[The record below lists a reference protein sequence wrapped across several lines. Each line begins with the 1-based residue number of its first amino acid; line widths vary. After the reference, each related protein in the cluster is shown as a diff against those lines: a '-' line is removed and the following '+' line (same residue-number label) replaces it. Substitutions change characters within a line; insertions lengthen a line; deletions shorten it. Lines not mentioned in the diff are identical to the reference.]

1 MILSGIKIEEEIY
14 EQMKN
19 IIVILII
26 ALILALAIFYIVR
39 EKKKGA
45 KCIGCPSA
53 NTCPKGCR
61 GCK

>member
-1 MILSGIKIEEEIY
+1 
-14 EQMKN
+14 MKN

-26 ALILALAIFYIVR
+26 ALILVLAIFYIVR

-53 NTCPKGCR
+53 NTCPRGCR